1 MSQLNVGNIDRMLR
15 ILLGIVLIG
24 LAAWG
29 TIGAWGYAGI
39 VPVLTG
45 MAAFCPVYR
54 LLGIRTTSR

>member
-15 ILLGIVLIG
+15 ILLGIVLVG
-24 LAAWG
+24 LAARG
-29 TIGAWGYAGI
+29 TIGAWGYAGV

-45 MAAFCPVYR
+45 MAAFCPLYR